1 MKERLVDM
9 LEIKSYLGFTDNI
22 KEPQKTKVENTLDHL
37 YRYNGKIMS
46 AVNFLC
52 TKILEGSYL
61 KVEKNY
67 TTLKRNGERTKPK
80 TLYMFFDKDTKTY
93 TELKKTEYDFV
104 QYLLD
109 NKIDTEEKILARS
122 KADIEKMETD
132 KRAKE
137 EERKRQLKEKE
148 EEDKFKEWMFTETT
162 NLPDFQIEIINSIF
176 LSLYG
181 KEDSW
186 NYTLAVCINNYD
198 KPRCKDEVKSR
209 LHNDNKA
216 SIKIFECLTGLKL
229 PKGYKDRIAYLDSIT
244 SADFKEAVGYKTR
257 KYIKRKY
264 IKKEKEEAQKEE
276 FYILL
281 GNFTWQKVLAE
292 PFEKYGIKMF
302 LFCDCG
308 TWKLSH
314 EELGCNIVS
323 GKTKTECI
331 QKLKEYMDKYG
342 KDKINELIENNRKIV
357 IDKAGV
363 NPRLAGEVA

>member
-1 MKERLVDM
+1 M

-22 KEPQKTKVENTLDHL
+22 KEPRKTKVENTLDHL
-37 YRYNGKIMS
+37 YRYHGKVMS

-52 TKILEGSYL
+52 TKLLEGCWL
-61 KVEKNY
+61 EIEENY

-80 TLYMFFDKDTKTY
+80 TLYMFMNNGEHGRQYFELNKTQ
-93 TELKKTEYDFV
+93 YDFV
-104 QYLLD
+104 QYLI
-109 NKIDTEEKILARS
+109 NNGIDTEEKMLARN
-122 KADIEKMETD
+122 KADIEKMEAD
-132 KRAKE
+132 KKAE
-137 EERKRQLKEKE
+137 EEAKRLEKEREKQKSKEKE
-148 EEDKFKEWMFTETT
+148 KFKEWLFVESAAI
-162 NLPDFQIEIINSIF
+162 PDFQIEIIDSIF
-176 LSLYG
+176 LALYG
-181 KEDSW
+181 KENPW
-186 NYTLAVCINNYD
+186 NYSLAVCINNYD
-198 KPRCKDEVKSR
+198 KPMCKEEVKAR

-229 PKGYKDRIAYLDSIT
+229 PKGYRDRTAYLDSIT
-244 SADFKEAVGYKTR
+244 SADFKGAVGYKTR
-257 KYIKRKY
+257 KH

-292 PFEKYGIKMF
+292 PFVKYGIKMF
-302 LFCDCG
+302 LFCDYG

-331 QKLKEYMDKYG
+331 QKLKEYMDKNG
-342 KDKINELIENNRKIV
+342 KDKFNELVDKNRKTILE
-357 IDKAGV
+357 KAGV

>member
-1 MKERLVDM
+1 MV
-9 LEIKSYLGFTDNI
+9 EIKSYLGFTDNI

-52 TKILEGSYL
+52 TKILEGGYL

-244 SADFKEAVGYKTR
+244 SADFKEAVGYKIHN
-257 KYIKRKY
+257 KSEKRG
-264 IKKEKEEAQKEE
+264 IEKEVQKEE

-281 GNFTWQKVLAE
+281 RNFTWQKVLAE
-292 PFEKYGIKMF
+292 PVKKYGIKMF
-302 LFCDCG
+302 LFCDCD

-314 EELGCNIVS
+314 EETGLNITS
-323 GKTKTECI
+323 GKNKTECM
-331 QKLKEYMDKYG
+331 QKLKECINKNG
-342 KDKINELIENNRKIV
+342 KDKFNELVENRKKGV
-357 IDKAGV
+357 FEKAGV
-363 NPRLAGEVA
+363 NPKLASKVA

>member
-1 MKERLVDM
+1 MV
-9 LEIKSYLGFTDNI
+9 EIKSYLGFTNNI
-22 KEPQKTKVENTLDHL
+22 KEPRKTNIEDTLEHL

-46 AVNFLC
+46 AINFLC
-52 TKILEGSYL
+52 TKLLEGGYL
-61 KVEKNY
+61 KVEENY
-67 TTLKRNGERTKPK
+67 TTLKRNGERTKPR

-93 TELKKTEYDFV
+93 TELKKTEYNFV
-104 QYLLD
+104 QYLID
-109 NKIDTEEKILARS
+109 NKIDTEEKMLALD
-122 KADIEKMETD
+122 KANIEKMEAD
-132 KRAKE
+132 KRAE
-137 EERKRQLKEKE
+137 EEARRLEEDRERQLKEE
-148 EEDKFKEWMFTETT
+148 ESKFKEWMFAETV
-162 NLPDFQIEIINSIF
+162 NLEDSQIEIINSIF
-176 LSLYG
+176 RELYG

-229 PKGYKDRIAYLDSIT
+229 PKGYKDRMTYLDSIT
-244 SADFKEAVGYKTR
+244 SADFKEAVGYKTHN
-257 KYIKRKY
+257 KSE
-264 IKKEKEEAQKEE
+264 KKEVNKEE

-281 GNFTWQKVLAE
+281 GNFTWKKVFAE
-292 PFEKYGIKMF
+292 PVVKYGIKMF

-331 QKLKEYMDKYG
+331 QKLKEYMDKNG
-342 KDKINELIENNRKIV
+342 KDKFNELVERNRKTILE
-357 IDKAGV
+357 KAGV
-363 NPRLAGEVA
+363 NPRLASEVA